1 MVKIKEKV
9 MKKDSLNPVLQVLQ
23 ILVLA
28 IGLAGVFIR
37 LGESQAKIE
46 YNHSEL
52 TELKEIARDLVG
64 SQLEFAA
71 TDARLEERIEGLRI
85 RLDSLES
92 RR

>member
-1 MVKIKEKV
+1 
-9 MKKDSLNPVLQVLQ
+9 MKDNLNPALQVLQ
-23 ILVLA
+23 ILVLG

-37 LGESQAKIE
+37 LGASQAKIE

-52 TELKEIARDLVG
+52 IELKEIARDLVE
-64 SQLEFAA
+64 SQVEFAA

-92 RR
+92 KR